1 MNRFSC
7 LAAFFVCLFVTVASA
22 ESAILQSKQTESEI
36 VLLCRFE
43 NQRNVMLSETEHQLI
58 WHENGLEYPTSD
70 WSHIRVTHD
79 PILSVFAYGPD
90 IGSPRLDVFQGVFN
104 ADKPNYEL
112 GTAILS
118 ETLVGR
124 DKLLTRSV
132 EGFCEA
138 ENQN

>member
-1 MNRFSC
+1 M
-7 LAAFFVCLFVTVASA
+7 
-22 ESAILQSKQTESEI
+22 
-36 VLLCRFE
+36 
-43 NQRNVMLSETEHQLI
+43 MLSETEHKLI